1 MLRDTLPFT
10 SVFASVLL
18 ACLLVIVGSAPQDF
32 TGTGER
38 TGTPSSLPSHNDD
51 LADPLGDVLDTAAA
65 SAEQPAESLPM
76 PAESEGDE
84 AAVATT
90 SAQGSPQTHAG
101 VDRHTDVSPSRDI
114 RHPARGPPAA

>member
-1 MLRDTLPFT
+1 MLRDTVPFT

-18 ACLLVIVGSAPQDF
+18 ACVLVIVGSASQGF

-38 TGTPSSLPSHNDD
+38 TGTPSSLPSHNND
-51 LADPLGDVLDTAAA
+51 LADRLGDVLETAAA
-65 SAEQPAESLPM
+65 LAEQSTESLPM

-84 AAVATT
+84 AAIAAA
-90 SAQGSPQTHAG
+90 SAPGSSQAPVV
-101 VDRHTDVSPSRDI
+101 VDRHTNVVPLRDI

>member
-1 MLRDTLPFT
+1 MLRDTVPFT

-18 ACLLVIVGSAPQDF
+18 ACLLVIVGSASQGLTD
-32 TGTGER
+32 TGDR

-51 LADPLGDVLDTAAA
+51 LADPLGDVLETAATL
-65 SAEQPAESLPM
+65 AEKSTESLPM

-84 AAVATT
+84 AAIAAA
-90 SAQGSPQTHAG
+90 SAPGSPQTHAG

-114 RHPARGPPAA
+114 RHPGRGPPAA

>member
-1 MLRDTLPFT
+1 MLRDTVPFT

-18 ACLLVIVGSAPQDF
+18 ACVLVIVGSASQGF

-51 LADPLGDVLDTAAA
+51 LVDLLGDVLETAAA
-65 SAEQPAESLPM
+65 LAEQSTESLPM

-84 AAVATT
+84 AAIA
-90 SAQGSPQTHAG
+90 AALAPGSSQAHAV
-101 VDRHTDVSPSRDI
+101 VDRHTDVAPSRDI
-114 RHPARGPPAA
+114 RHPGRGPPAA

>member
-18 ACLLVIVGSAPQDF
+18 ACLLVLVGSAPQDV
-32 TGTGER
+32 TDTGER
-38 TGTPSSLPSHNDD
+38 TGNPSSLPSHNGD
-51 LADPLGDVLDTAAA
+51 LADPLGDVLETADAL
-65 SAEQPAESLPM
+65 AEQSTESLPM

-84 AAVATT
+84 AAIAAA
-90 SAQGSPQTHAG
+90 SAPGSSQAPVV
-101 VDRHTDVSPSRDI
+101 VDRPTDIVPSRDI